1 MIYNE
6 DTYCIVY
13 HRNVRELGAI
23 PALVLNTIAGMVA
36 HSDGQISN
44 ESLAELLGIS
54 ERHLIPQIKLLM
66 ASGYIDKVA
75 GNGRGKRTTYVLT
88 EKGEQNVPLFAPKR
102 VNKLSKKGEQNVPL
116 NNKEIN
122 KVITTRIR
130 VAKEEENK
138 EFLKGLDMEQFNRFW
153 NAFRADAEHEH
164 ERERC
169 ERAWYYKSDDE
180 KESILRAM
188 EDGSAKKWT
197 QSPFVWLQNFKAPL
211 PFVRQGEAC
220 KRWLKEHADERK
232 CVILFDGSS
241 AFCLASDLDKMI
253 EAGAKLVNGDWR

>member
-44 ESLAELLGIS
+44 DSLAELLGIT
-54 ERHLIPQIKLLM
+54 ERYLRPQIELLIN
-66 ASGYIDKVA
+66 AGYIDKIS
-75 GNGRGKRTTYVLT
+75 GNGRGKKTTYVLT
-88 EKGEQNVPLFAPKR
+88 EKGDQNVPLYAK
-102 VNKLSKKGEQNVPL
+102 KGGTKCTKKGEQNVPL
-116 NNKEIN
+116 YNKEIN
-122 KVITTRIR
+122 KDYTTRTR
-130 VAKEEENK
+130 VAKEEEKK
-138 EFLKGLDMEQFNRFW
+138 EFLIGLDMELFNRFW
-153 NAFRADAEHEH
+153 NAFKVDAEHES

-180 KESILRAM
+180 KQSIIRSV
-188 EDGSAKKWT
+188 EDGSARKWT

-241 AFCLASDLDKMI
+241 AFCLASDLEKMI
-253 EAGAKLVNGDWR
+253 EAGAKLVNGDWK